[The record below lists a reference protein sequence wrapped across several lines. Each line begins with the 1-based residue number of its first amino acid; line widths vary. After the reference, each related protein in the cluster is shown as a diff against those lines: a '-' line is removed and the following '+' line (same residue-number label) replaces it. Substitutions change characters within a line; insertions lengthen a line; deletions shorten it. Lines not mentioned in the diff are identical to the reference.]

1 MTEITLIGNEGF
13 RLRAGETRIFI
24 DAFFHPFGEEA
35 ERLAWRA
42 ADIRQADLILVTHA
56 HYDHFDADAVVDVA
70 TRTGARVI
78 GPRAV
83 VRAIGRRLAADA
95 MIELEPE
102 LVGRGAVAASVRH
115 ALPQATVTAYRTF
128 HSRDHNSYLIEAGG
142 VRLFHDGDNED
153 TRRLPVAELGRVD
166 ALLIGPWQGSDWVAF
181 IHQLQPR
188 HWFLMHL
195 SAEELAEQDAGRF
208 LPETCGCARV
218 PPGLVVLHPGESFA
232 LDPR

>member
-95 MIELEPE
+95 MIELE
-102 LVGRGAVAASVRH
+102 
-115 ALPQATVTAYRTF
+115 
-128 HSRDHNSYLIEAGG
+128 AGG